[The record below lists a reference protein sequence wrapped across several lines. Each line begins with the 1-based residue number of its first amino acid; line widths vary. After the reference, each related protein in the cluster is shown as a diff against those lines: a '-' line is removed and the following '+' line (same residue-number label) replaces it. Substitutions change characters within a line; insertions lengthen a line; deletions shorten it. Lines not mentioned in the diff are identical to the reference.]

1 MLGTRATTKK
11 GQSSESSSEL
21 GAEGESDMDS
31 NVLQLRKELME
42 LEIEKLKLEMEV
54 ARLARAQ
61 DVTSGASAART
72 EGDGVLRYSQIVRG
86 VLSNMPEAEPLVPS
100 WFSGVESMF
109 NSLHVPESIRGA
121 MILPFLTERMR
132 SVANRIAADAMPSY
146 DDLKGAMLEE
156 LQLAPAEYRELF
168 YKTRK
173 DEKES
178 WGQFASRLGDFL
190 GYYLKSSEV
199 TSLEMLRQLLIADQ
213 LKRTMHRD
221 TRAYVDLSEKGKWLP
236 PAEVA
241 KLAVNYERT
250 QKESRAKQGPPFPN
264 REGNEP
270 SLKDKGVASGTEK
283 RSCFGCGK
291 LGHIWASCPK
301 PKDKVPK
308 GGTVAGVGRDRK
320 EQLRRVVANERDI
333 ATNTPIGSRVQLVP
347 LVSEHNKFQGRLDSG
362 ADITVIRRSVIQ
374 SGSLE
379 TSGPIVLRGAFGQ
392 SITADL
398 MHVPLRADCDEAKA
412 EFEAEA
418 GDLGPDLP
426 EGLGGEPV
434 DFEENEIQAEVQLVA
449 SPADAGEGTSVTEFR
464 RERLNDES
472 LRDAWKEAEN
482 GTHGMVV
489 REGLLYH
496 KDDVDG
502 RHCEQVVL
510 PASRREK
517 VLELAHDS
525 PWGGHFSQKKTKKRI
540 KGAFFWPTMAQDVRK
555 HCQSCHA
562 CQVKSRANVLD
573 RVPITPLSRPVLP
586 FQTIFIDCI
595 GPLDPPSARGHRYAL
610 CIVDLCTR
618 WAEVVCLRSLTAQ
631 ATCDALVGVFAR
643 FGAPQLICS
652 DQGTNFVAKLTRL
665 LTERLGVEMRF
676 STPDHLQSSGLVER
690 CNGTFKAMLRHVI
703 QDHRGQWDKYVP
715 CLLWAYHEVPNETT
729 GVSPFKMMFGR
740 SPSGPL
746 TLLSKHWTGEWAA
759 PVGLNSSTQ
768 SYLLQLRKRMKEY
781 AELAQDNTVVN
792 QQAYAARYNLR
803 ARVKSFA
810 VGDLALILE
819 KDSSG
824 KLKGK
829 WIGPVKIEQRVREH
843 SYVVKLPDG
852 RERLVHA
859 NKLRRYYVRMIAVGV
874 VFDADDAF
882 GALEYVPARESG
894 GANNEPQINRAARL
908 TEKQHKDLTSLRAEF
923 SGVFSDKPG
932 QCKVGWHKI
941 GIVAGTKPKRTYPYK
956 IPMKLRAEVDRQ
968 TDQLLDWGLIYPVE
982 NAEAAFN
989 ATKGKL
995 AEAPQ
1000 LAAPD
1005 LMREFVLTTDA
1016 SEFAVGACLSQE
1028 NGEGREQPIAFLS
1041 KKLTP
1046 TETRWATIEREA
1058 FAIVWALSK
1067 LETWL
1072 FGAKIKVVTDHNPLK
1087 YLTLT
1092 SPSSARLTRWV
1103 GNVGSRREEPPGRN
1117 DTAGG
1122 AERPGEVT
1130 SDADQTPGKV
1140 GTIPGIL
1147 GARGKEEGSFMLSI
1161 GGGKTPPPRGLA

>member
-1 MLGTRATTKK
+1 MLGTRANTKK

-31 NVLQLRKELME
+31 NALQLRKELME
-42 LEIEKLKLEMEV
+42 MEIEKLKLELEV

-61 DVTSGASAART
+61 DTTSGASAART
-72 EGDGVLRYSQIVRG
+72 EGDEVLRYSRIVRG
-86 VLSNMPEAEPLVPS
+86 VLSNMPESEPLVPS

-146 DDLKGAMLEE
+146 DDLKGAVLEE

-199 TSLEMLRQLLIADQ
+199 TSMEMLRQLLIADQ

-264 REGNEP
+264 REGNKP

-291 LGHIWASCPK
+291 LGHIWANCPK
-301 PKDKVPK
+301 PKDKAPK
-308 GGTVAGVGRDRK
+308 GGTVAGVGRDRS
-320 EQLRRVVANERDI
+320 EQLRSVVANERDI
-333 ATNTPIGSRVQLVP
+333 AKNTSIGSRVQLVP
-347 LVSEHNKFQGRLDSG
+347 VVSEHNKFQGRLDSG

-398 MHVPLRADCDEAKA
+398 MYVPLRADCDEYDTGPQVISLCAVTEELAEGIDALITPDVYDELLRAKT

-434 DFEENEIQAEVQLVA
+434 DFEENEIQAEVQFVA

-464 RERLNDES
+464 KEQLNDES
-472 LRDAWKEAEN
+472 LRDASKEAEN

-502 RHCEQVVL
+502 RPCEQAVL

-562 CQVKSRANVLD
+562 CQVQSRANVLD
-573 RVPITPLSRPVLP
+573 RVPITPLSRPELP
-586 FQTIFIDCI
+586 FQTIFVDCI

-618 WAEVVCLRSLTAQ
+618 WAEVVCLRLLTAQ

-643 FGAPQLICS
+643 FGTPQLICS

-676 STPDHLQSSGLVER
+676 STPEHPQSNGLVER
-690 CNGTFKAMLRHVI
+690 WSGTFKSMHRHVI
-703 QDHRGQWDKYVP
+703 QDH
-715 CLLWAYHEVPNETT
+715 
-729 GVSPFKMMFGR
+729 
-740 SPSGPL
+740 
-746 TLLSKHWTGEWAA
+746 
-759 PVGLNSSTQ
+759 
-768 SYLLQLRKRMKEY
+768 
-781 AELAQDNTVVN
+781 
-792 QQAYAARYNLR
+792 
-803 ARVKSFA
+803 
-810 VGDLALILE
+810 
-819 KDSSG
+819 
-824 KLKGK
+824 
-829 WIGPVKIEQRVREH
+829 
-843 SYVVKLPDG
+843 
-852 RERLVHA
+852 
-859 NKLRRYYVRMIAVGV
+859 
-874 VFDADDAF
+874 
-882 GALEYVPARESG
+882 
-894 GANNEPQINRAARL
+894 
-908 TEKQHKDLTSLRAEF
+908 
-923 SGVFSDKPG
+923 
-932 QCKVGWHKI
+932 
-941 GIVAGTKPKRTYPYK
+941 
-956 IPMKLRAEVDRQ
+956 
-968 TDQLLDWGLIYPVE
+968 
-982 NAEAAFN
+982 
-989 ATKGKL
+989 
-995 AEAPQ
+995 
-1000 LAAPD
+1000 
-1005 LMREFVLTTDA
+1005 
-1016 SEFAVGACLSQE
+1016 
-1028 NGEGREQPIAFLS
+1028 
-1041 KKLTP
+1041 
-1046 TETRWATIEREA
+1046 
-1058 FAIVWALSK
+1058 
-1067 LETWL
+1067 
-1072 FGAKIKVVTDHNPLK
+1072 NPLK
-1087 YLTLT
+1087 YFTLT
-1092 SPSSARLTRWV
+1092 SPSSARLTRWSLALQRYEITISHI
-1103 GNVGSRREEPPGRN
+1103 NQCADALSRLRVA
-1117 DTAGG
+1117 T
-1122 AERPGEVT
+1122 
-1130 SDADQTPGKV
+1130 
-1140 GTIPGIL
+1140 
-1147 GARGKEEGSFMLSI
+1147 
-1161 GGGKTPPPRGLA
+1161 